1 MLSDEGRELLTMYR
15 RAETGRSG
23 NGFGSFY
30 EIRCR
35 VVKVDRSKR
44 IITLRSVSGNDG
56 VVVTVEGGELSRG
69 LSPGDE
75 IILTMG

>member
-1 MLSDEGRELLTMYR
+1 MLSDEGRELLAMYR

-23 NGFGSFY
+23 VGSFY

-44 IITLRSVSGNDG
+44 IITLRSVSGNGG
-56 VVVTVEGGELSRG
+56 VVVTVSGGELSRG